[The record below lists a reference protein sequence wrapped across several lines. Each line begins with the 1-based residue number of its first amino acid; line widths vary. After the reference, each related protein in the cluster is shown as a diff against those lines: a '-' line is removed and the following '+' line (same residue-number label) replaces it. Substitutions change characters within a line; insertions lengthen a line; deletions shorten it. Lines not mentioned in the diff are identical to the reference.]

1 MCAAHFVDMTPDIRL
16 SFKLMGRK
24 VSDML
29 ASGKYDKSEM
39 LPVRLCVCMCVCARE
54 TFLGERDPSITRSQ
68 MARQKEREGEKG
80 G

>member
-1 MCAAHFVDMTPDIRL
+1 MRAAHFVDMTPDIRL

-39 LPVRLCVCMCVCARE
+39 LPVPLACVRAIPVPHA
-54 TFLGERDPSITRSQ
+54 
-68 MARQKEREGEKG
+68 ARQPDGYSERGEKRKRKH
-80 G
+80 

>member
-1 MCAAHFVDMTPDIRL
+1 MDLTPDIRL

-39 LPVRLCVCMCVCARE
+39 LPVRPCVLVRK
-54 TFLGERDPSITRSQ
+54 RDPS
-68 MARQKEREGEKG
+68 ADKERERERQRRDSQKVTPTGAEDVRG
-80 G
+80 QPA